1 MNKLNLSKPEDR
13 KDFSESSL
21 SHRFAATETQLRD
34 GAKSL
39 ETKPDE
45 FQSLCQSQLDA
56 FLTKVKPEVLGA
68 LESVQQR
75 YDVIRHQLKEALAHK
90 NQLIGLR
97 RIHERY
103 PNSNGRPP
111 LLYLTLYLGLIGAAM
126 AIFVCNFQLIFPD
139 SEWWMGALSSL
150 IVIGPSFLLGTEY
163 LRRHDKDKFLKLIH
177 WVGLSASILMVIAFA
192 VARALAYMLLNSV
205 SSTTTSIFSTSTSS
219 SSLDKAQMIA
229 SLVAFLAAIATEIA
243 FGGRLAIS
251 IADYRMAKHPIDKLN
266 EGLMSVEIE
275 IKQLEAERELLE
287 REIAKL
293 HQFETIASAW
303 KQAQQQQLVLFF
315 KETQADIQKSLLQ
328 KFGNLS
334 AGELS
339 RLLAIVNNLQG
350 GT

>member
-1 MNKLNLSKPEDR
+1 MNQFNLSEQEER
-13 KDFSESSL
+13 QDFSENAL
-21 SHRFAATETQLRD
+21 SHRFAPTETQLREW
-34 GAKSL
+34 AKSL
-39 ETKPDE
+39 ETKLSE

-56 FLTKVKPEVLGA
+56 FLKKVQPEVIGA

-75 YDVIRHQLKEALAHK
+75 YDVIRHQLKEAYAHK
-90 NQLIGLR
+90 NQLIGIR

-111 LLYLTLYLGLIGAAM
+111 LLYWTLYLGLIGAAM
-126 AIFVCNFQLIFPD
+126 AIFMCNFQLIFPD
-139 SEWWMGALSSL
+139 SEWWMGAISSL

-163 LRRHDKDKFLKLIH
+163 LRRHDKDRFLKLIH

-205 SSTTTSIFSTSTSS
+205 SSYTTSIFANSTSS

-229 SLVAFLAAIATEIA
+229 SLVAFLAAIATEVA

-251 IADYRMAKHPIDKLN
+251 IAEYRTAKHPIDKLN
-266 EGLMSVEIE
+266 EDLVSLENE
-275 IKQLEAERELLE
+275 IKQLEEERELLE

-293 HQFETIASAW
+293 QEFEPIASAW
-303 KQAQQQQLVLFF
+303 KQAQLEQLVLFF
-315 KETQADIQKSLLQ
+315 KETQAEIQKSLLQ

-339 RLLAIVNNLQG
+339 RLLAIVNNLEG